1 MPSASEA
8 NPFRDATLLK
18 GVTLFGC
25 HKQPSDA
32 TLSHWMSPSWDA
44 ICPRCH
50 TLQSCHPLW
59 MPPTALGCHTHDTL
73 IQRAPSPC
81 GVCPSVQRDALCRHW
96 EQLWGPPLP
105 GEGRSR
111 VPQVSVRKHHTS
123 FQAAP
128 GRAPAASSRSQ
139 REAKCLQISLTSR
152 PHEGLECPTGARR
165 VPSPSRAPPL
175 LPGWQ
180 RCSPV
185 PQWGTGTAAGPAQ
198 PWQ

>member
-8 NPFRDATLLK
+8 NPFGDATLLK

-59 MPPTALGCHTHDTL
+59 MPPTAIRCHTHDPKSTL
-73 IQRAPSPC
+73 TLWSLSLRAE
-81 GVCPSVQRDALCRHW
+81 GCPVQALGAA
-96 EQLWGPPLP
+96 LGTPLP

-123 FQAAP
+123 FQAVP

-185 PQWGTGTAAGPAQ
+185 PQWGSGTAAGPTQ